1 MKTPKKCSRCKLLVY
16 CSPICQL
23 EHYNKTHKNHC
34 KYLAGIKVKEG
45 SIHTKKNCP
54 RCISTKRLPVEEL
67 MDPLSSIYPC
77 IFGPGGL
84 TGEEKRNKLTGQKQ
98 MTLCNGGFLP
108 FELGEITGKF
118 NHPLEQC
125 LSILA
130 HMCMKLTYTTPEAYD
145 QLWAVAE
152 KLSHMRTDAWNN
164 WIQAVNMDVFPQTF
178 RETSKELFNKIR
190 LICRD
195 YCQKKEVMEGI
206 DWWMTLSLFVE
217 VTCDLAS
224 CLLAGNRFREECSA
238 SLQPILDLV
247 TKEMP
252 AYDDIIRAMCNEKV
266 ERVCEGCNEEM
277 VVRAFCAQTDWLDEK
292 RDFGVITIGP
302 RGIKLSCTQCVEKV
316 HKEDLRLVDE
326 PFLNVGSRRIVCHYC
341 WRFCTGRP
349 RCEGCQSKVYC
360 SVECRHADWDIH
372 EMFCE
377 QIQEASRN
385 GENGRYMSKRA
396 VDRADSS
403 STATT
408 KRLRAKRLERKANW
422 SLREADELEQQMEK
436 DTAMLESLQIEKRE
450 KMNKK
455 KEAEIKLEKEKRRL
469 EKLDS
474 KCLSVFK
481 CLFVKATVTSRRVSN
496 FFGNLLIKE
505 MMIVLL
511 SPGWARPDV
520 LPHQFDQ

>member
-1 MKTPKKCSRCKLLVY
+1 
-16 CSPICQL
+16 
-23 EHYNKTHKNHC
+23 
-34 KYLAGIKVKEG
+34 
-45 SIHTKKNCP
+45 
-54 RCISTKRLPVEEL
+54 

-224 CLLAGNRFREECSA
+224 CLLVGNRFREECIA

-266 ERVCEGCNEEM
+266 ERVCEGCNKEM
-277 VVRAFCAQTDWLDEK
+277 VVRAFCAQTDWLDVSGYFPAIFFCNPSFIF
-292 RDFGVITIGP
+292 R
-302 RGIKLSCTQCVEKV
+302 R
-316 HKEDLRLVDE
+316 KE
-326 PFLNVGSRRIVCHYC
+326 I
-341 WRFCTGRP
+341 
-349 RCEGCQSKVYC
+349 
-360 SVECRHADWDIH
+360 
-372 EMFCE
+372 
-377 QIQEASRN
+377 
-385 GENGRYMSKRA
+385 
-396 VDRADSS
+396 
-403 STATT
+403 
-408 KRLRAKRLERKANW
+408 LE
-422 SLREADELEQQMEK
+422 
-436 DTAMLESLQIEKRE
+436 
-450 KMNKK
+450 
-455 KEAEIKLEKEKRRL
+455 
-469 EKLDS
+469 
-474 KCLSVFK
+474 
-481 CLFVKATVTSRRVSN
+481 
-496 FFGNLLIKE
+496 
-505 MMIVLL
+505 
-511 SPGWARPDV
+511 
-520 LPHQFDQ
+520 